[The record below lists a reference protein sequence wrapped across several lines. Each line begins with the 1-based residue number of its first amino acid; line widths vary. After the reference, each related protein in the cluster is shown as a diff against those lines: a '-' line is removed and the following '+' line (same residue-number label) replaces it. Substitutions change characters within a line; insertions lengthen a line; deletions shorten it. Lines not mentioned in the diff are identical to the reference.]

1 MGGYSLGDTLI
12 GMAILIFGVIPRQL
26 LSLAQQTSHP
36 HSPWDSARQRL
47 LLPPQEH
54 SVSRFPSSRSHPSAA
69 TALYAPSTAHNSALL
84 LLFLHPSPQQPRPHR
99 DQGQGRRDTIYI
111 QQRGNMRTQKR
122 HKQQQTTHT
131 QPQQPKPGTEAADP
145 RMRFWGGLLCGE
157 TLNWGGGVASL
168 LGEEILGSLR
178 PMSCQPALPP
188 QHRPS
193 VQPQPLTLPTLVITL
208 AGALG
213 PSSGTSS

>member
-1 MGGYSLGDTLI
+1 MV
-12 GMAILIFGVIPRQL
+12 ILIFGVIPRQL
-26 LSLAQQTSHP
+26 LSLTQQTSHP

-157 TLNWGGGVASL
+157 TLNWGGSGLSARGGDPRVPKANELPARPPSTTQAISATPTTCPAYLGHHAGWGLGPL
-168 LGEEILGSLR
+168 LGDI
-178 PMSCQPALPP
+178 
-188 QHRPS
+188 
-193 VQPQPLTLPTLVITL
+193 VIVRVVW
-208 AGALG
+208 
-213 PSSGTSS
+213 

>member
-99 DQGQGRRDTIYI
+99 DQGQGRRDNIHSTK
-111 QQRGNMRTQKR
+111 RGHEDTKKTQTATD
-122 HKQQQTTHT
+122 HTHPATAT
-131 QPQQPKPGTEAADP
+131 QAWNRSCRPQDE
-145 RMRFWGGLLCGE
+145 
-157 TLNWGGGVASL
+157 V
-168 LGEEILGSLR
+168 LGWT
-178 PMSCQPALPP
+178 PMW
-188 QHRPS
+188 
-193 VQPQPLTLPTLVITL
+193 
-208 AGALG
+208 
-213 PSSGTSS
+213 